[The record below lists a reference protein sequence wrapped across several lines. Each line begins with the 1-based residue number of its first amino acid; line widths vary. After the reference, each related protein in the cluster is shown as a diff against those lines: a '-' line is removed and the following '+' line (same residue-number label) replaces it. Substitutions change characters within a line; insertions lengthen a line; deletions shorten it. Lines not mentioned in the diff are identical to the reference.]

1 MNYLITGASGFI
13 GSNVMKYALSENNV
27 VYSSTRKVNNFLK
40 KNCNQNPIWITKP
53 FYEITD
59 NELKN
64 FDIII
69 HCAAAGVS
77 PQKVSREKMY
87 EINVQKTFEF
97 FKKAINCEIK
107 IFISIGTCLE
117 YGYGGNIYKKIPS
130 YAQLEPI
137 SDYAKTKSLVFKK
150 MYQYSR
156 MSNIKFLHIRL
167 FNVYGI
173 GQNENNFW
181 PSLLKAAKEGKDFEI
196 KKSKYIRDFVKVED
210 AAKFIIDKSKDSI
223 LKNGSPLVI
232 NYGSGKGITL
242 LDFAKN
248 EWIRLKAKGKIINH
262 SFNSDNKEVI
272 RIVSDNTIY

>member
-27 VYSSTRKVNNFLK
+27 VYSSTRKVNNFFK

>member
-13 GSNVMKYALSENNV
+13 GSNIIKYALLENNF
-27 VYSSTRKVNNFLK
+27 VYGSTRKINNLFTNNVK
-40 KNCNQNPIWITKP
+40 QNPKWIEKP

-59 NELKN
+59 NELKK
-64 FDIII
+64 FDIVI

-77 PQKVSREKMY
+77 PQKVSKEKMY
-87 EINVQKTFEF
+87 EINVEKTFQF
-97 FKKAINCEIK
+97 FKKAINCDIK

-117 YGYGGNIYKKIPS
+117 YGYGGNIYNKIPT
-130 YAQLEPI
+130 YAHLDPI

-150 MYQYSR
+150 MYQYAQISH
-156 MSNIKFLHIRL
+156 IKFLHIRL

-196 KKSKYIRDFVKVED
+196 KKSEYIRDFVKVEK
-210 AAKFIIDKSKDSI
+210 AAKFIINQSKNSN

-248 EWIRLKAKGKIINH
+248 EWSRLKAKGKIINH
-262 SFNSDNKEVI
+262 IFTSDDKEVI